1 MIHLFLTT
9 GGESTTLN
17 VFFEQQDG
25 LYERLV
31 SWAKTESGG
40 RRRRRR
46 SIFGT
51 CAGLIFLSDR
61 VDQQKRGGQLKV
73 RF

>member
-1 MIHLFLTT
+1 M
-9 GGESTTLN
+9 
-17 VFFEQQDG
+17 FFEQQDG

-40 RRRRRR
+40 RRR